1 MSKVRSLGRLWIVAV
16 ATVFACMLAL
26 SAAPAH
32 AAEDTGTGSTDS
44 GINVTNPDNP
54 DGSET
59 QPDDSTAT
67 DPDDGDDQDTQ
78 EPGQTV
84 PGDDDDSGDAT
95 DPDDADKPDG
105 DDDASTDKPAGDK
118 PDDQDKTDQDT
129 PDDPADKPDDPEPS
143 YEDTHTNMYRLY
155 NPNSGEHF
163 YTMSLHE
170 ATSVAEAGWQW
181 EGIGWVAPLTGTPV
195 YRLYNPNAGD
205 HHYTTSDVERAHL
218 ISVGWND
225 EGIGWYSDSEDHTAV
240 LRQYNPNATAGAHNF
255 TTSWVENDHLVGVG
269 WNHEGLAWYATNG
282 PNLAVQA
289 RWLITNAWGS
299 LERYWIGTDG
309 NIVKER
315 LINPDEG
322 TGYYA
327 YAKGDGAIVRG
338 KHYTSNDYV
347 YVADQEGRLFSKPD
361 GQDGW
366 FVTDSID
373 GGMQR
378 YYYVADHHAMRA
390 GFFTIDGT
398 NYYGLAS
405 EGYVLRGKF
414 NWNGIVLLG
423 SFEDG
428 TLATGTGWLVTDIYD
443 GGTQRYWLVATWENS
458 PYSGAQTGMIYVDG
472 GMYHG
477 DSHQG
482 YIERNKYV
490 YDSRWYKANNDGWLT
505 ESESPEEGDMMLRAQ
520 GMRSPTDFL
529 ILVDTGKCRVGIF
542 RGGNDNWNLDRFEPC
557 VCGAPWSPTI
567 TGTYSTGYH
576 LPVLPDWSNALYCT
590 NITGGYFFHSV
601 LGSTDELGQHLS
613 HGCIRLDWPF
623 AQYMQTVPYGSTVHL
638 Y

>member
-1 MSKVRSLGRLWIVAV
+1 MSKVRSLGRVWIVIA
-16 ATVFACMLAL
+16 ATVLACMLAM
-26 SAAPAH
+26 AATPAY
-32 AAEDTGTGSTDS
+32 AAEDAGTTDTTVS
-44 GINVTNPDNP
+44 DGTVT
-54 DGSET
+54 
-59 QPDDSTAT
+59 T
-67 DPDDGDDQDTQ
+67 DPDDGEDVTGPDDVT
-78 EPGQTV
+78 
-84 PGDDDDSGDAT
+84 PGDTDDSGEPT
-95 DPDDADKPDG
+95 DPDTPAAPDDG
-105 DDDASTDKPAGDK
+105 DQADEPAGDTPDEGDDGDQADKPAGDT
-118 PDDQDKTDQDT
+118 PDDQDKPDQDT
-129 PDDPADKPDDPEPS
+129 PETPGETPEEPEAS
-143 YEDTHTNMYRLY
+143 YEDSHANMYRLY

-181 EGIGWVAPLTGTPV
+181 EGIGWVAPLEGTPV

-225 EGIGWYSDSEDHTAV
+225 EGIGWYSDGEDHVAV
-240 LRQYNPNATAGAHNF
+240 LRQYNPNAIAGAHNF

-269 WNHEGLAWYATNG
+269 WNHEGLAWYATDG
-282 PNLAVQA
+282 PNLSIQG
-289 RWLITNAWGS
+289 RWLVTNAWGS
-299 LERYWIGTDG
+299 LERYWIGADG
-309 NIVKER
+309 NIVKGR
-315 LINPDEG
+315 LIDPDEG
-322 TGYYA
+322 TGYHA
-327 YAKGDGAIVRG
+327 YATDDGAIVRG
-338 KHYTSNDYV
+338 KYYAPELDCV
-347 YVADQEGRLFSKPD
+347 YVADQEGRLVSKPD

-366 FVTDSID
+366 YVTDSID

-378 YYYVADHHAMRA
+378 YYYLADLHAMDA
-390 GFFTIDGT
+390 GFFTVDGV
-398 NYYGLAS
+398 NYYGLAA
-405 EGYVLRGKF
+405 EGYVLRGKYS
-414 NWNGIVLLG
+414 WGGIVLLG
-423 SFEDG
+423 NLESGE
-428 TLATGTGWLVTDIYD
+428 LATGQGWLVTDIYD
-443 GGTQRYWLVATWENS
+443 GGTQRYWLIATWENS
-458 PYSGAQTGMIYVDG
+458 PYSGAQTGLIYVDG
-472 GMYHG
+472 GKYYG
-477 DSHQG
+477 DPKQG
-482 YIERNKYV
+482 YIDRNKYV
-490 YDSRWYKANNDGWLT
+490 YADRWYKANNDGWLT

-529 ILVDTGKCRVGIF
+529 ILVDTDKCRVGIF

-601 LGSTDELGQHLS
+601 LSSTDELGQHLS

>member
-1 MSKVRSLGRLWIVAV
+1 MSKVRSLGRLWIVVV
-16 ATVFACMLAL
+16 ATVFACTLAL
-26 SAAPAH
+26 FAAPAY
-32 AAEDTGTGSTDS
+32 AVEDTATT
-44 GINVTNPDNP
+44 PDAPIANP
-54 DGSET
+54 DGSAT
-59 QPDDSTAT
+59 Q
-67 DPDDGDDQDTQ
+67 PDDGDDADKDQGGQ
-78 EPGQTV
+78 EPGQTT
-84 PGDDDDSGDAT
+84 PGDGGTTNPD
-95 DPDDADKPDG
+95 DPDDSDNPDSPDDPAKPGDG
-105 DDDASTDKPAGDK
+105 DDDASTDKPAGDN

-129 PDDPADKPDDPEPS
+129 PDDPTDEPGEPEAS
-143 YEDTHTNMYRLY
+143 YEDTHANMYRLY

-181 EGIGWVAPLTGTPV
+181 EGIGWVAPLSGTPV
-195 YRLYNPNAGD
+195 YRLYNAYAGD
-205 HHYTTSDVERAHL
+205 HHYTTSVVERAHL

-225 EGIGWYSDSEDHTAV
+225 EGIGWYSDGEGHTAV

-299 LERYWIGTDG
+299 LQRYWIGTDG

-338 KHYTSNDYV
+338 TWDAGNGRV
-347 YVADQEGRLFSKPD
+347 FLADKDGRLASTPD
-361 GQDGW
+361 GKDGW
-366 FVTDSID
+366 IVTDAYGD
-373 GGMQR
+373 GIQR
-378 YYYVADHHAMRA
+378 YYYVAEWKAARTS
-390 GFFTIDGT
+390 FFTVDGV
-398 NYYGLAS
+398 NYFGM
-405 EGYVLRGKF
+405 GGVGHVLRGKTPWK
-414 NWNGIVLLG
+414 NLILLAND
-423 SFEDG
+423 DG
-428 TLATGTGWLVTDIYD
+428 ALATGTGWLVTDIYD
-443 GGTQRYWLVATWENS
+443 GGTQRYWLVPTWENS

-477 DSHQG
+477 DVHQG

-490 YDSRWYKANNDGWLT
+490 YDNRWYKANNDGWLT

-529 ILVDTGKCRVGIF
+529 ILVDTDKCRVGIF